1 MTMIQQTQCQPG
13 FLASFYHLFSAR
25 SSGTSQ
31 RKACISLADL
41 EALPQET
48 KLLLAHSMQR
58 SKNNISLLSDDL
70 NDSNQLPEGWLLTN
84 PRTTMDMISYRFDPE
99 VWRQLNALS
108 DQFLTDKRMRELA
121 VYRKRK
127 TWQYPWVW

>member
-1 MTMIQQTQCQPG
+1 MIQQTQRQPG
-13 FLASFYHLFSAR
+13 FLAGLQRLFATGSAR
-25 SSGTSQ
+25 TLQ
-31 RKACISLADL
+31 RKACISLADI

-58 SKNNISLLSDDL
+58 SKNDMSLLADDL
-70 NDSNQLPEGWLLTN
+70 DDSKQLPEGWLLTN

-99 VWRQLNALS
+99 VWRQLDALS

-127 TWQYPWVW
+127 TGQYPWVW